1 MKSEDLRNVV
11 LSKLQNGQGP
21 KAIARDLNGQVST
34 CTIKR
39 WSKMVSQEGS
49 LVLRVPPGRPRSV
62 RTRTVVQRT
71 KTLLRGKAK
80 KSTRKLARKLQIS
93 RRSVQRI
100 LREDLG
106 RKPYKIVREPRLSDE
121 QKRKRVKFAN
131 WVRNNFTK
139 AKTLRFVF
147 SDDVFREK
155 LFTVDGVYNRQN
167 ERIWAVS
174 RAEADKNGGRRGFDK
189 FPGKVMVFLAVSL
202 DKTTFRKSSLFILQL
217 KQLMSDFVGN
227 LQVSTAF
234 HGLLTDSFHFGNSP

>member
-106 RKPYKIVREPRLSDE
+106 RRPYKIVREPRLSDE

-147 SDDVFREK
+147 SDEK
-155 LFTVDGVYNRQN
+155 LFTVDGAYNRQN

-189 FPGKVMVFLAVSL
+189 FPGKVLIPDRSNRARLPLVLA
-202 DKTTFRKSSLFILQL
+202 
-217 KQLMSDFVGN
+217 
-227 LQVSTAF
+227 
-234 HGLLTDSFHFGNSP
+234 HFTV